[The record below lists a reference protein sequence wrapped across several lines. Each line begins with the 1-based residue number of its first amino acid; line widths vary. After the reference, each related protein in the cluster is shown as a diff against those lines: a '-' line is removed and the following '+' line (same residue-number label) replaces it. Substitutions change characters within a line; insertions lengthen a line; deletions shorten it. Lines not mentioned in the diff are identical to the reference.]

1 MKEKKNLR
9 LSSARIKKRMD
20 ELDTTFKHWKF
31 EYIDC
36 TKLKQL
42 TGDIEQIEGE
52 LFYILYLC
60 SQFIY
65 TKLLNVN
72 LSADLYF

>member
-9 LSSARIKKRMD
+9 LAGASMKRRMD
-20 ELDTTFKHWKF
+20 DLDSTFKRWKF
-31 EYIDC
+31 GHIDC

-52 LFYILYLC
+52 IFYI
-60 SQFIY
+60 
-65 TKLLNVN
+65 
-72 LSADLYF
+72 